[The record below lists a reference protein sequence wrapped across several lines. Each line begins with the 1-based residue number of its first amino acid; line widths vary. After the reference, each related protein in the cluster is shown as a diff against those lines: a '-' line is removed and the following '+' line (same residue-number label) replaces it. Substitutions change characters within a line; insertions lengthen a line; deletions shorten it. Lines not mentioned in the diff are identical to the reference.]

1 MKRHAAIVL
10 VVCVLAA
17 LLLPVSAGAASPG
30 PVVRPERKNAA
41 AEDKAADAVNEY
53 ILSVASECAEDFV
66 RAASEVNTGSDPDG
80 VRLRQILTDY
90 ADACRG
96 FDSAVIFS
104 GGPEYRPDPI
114 LSFAGYYIYGPSYL
128 DYSENLLSK
137 LLPALSGSRSF
148 PCPEGWTQDVCVLL
162 GRPDSKVYLW
172 VMLTRENE
180 ELSASYAALE
190 MKADEDLSRYREF
203 IQVYN
208 SICFFPEITFASPYG
223 PWEQLGAYTRVP
235 DAPEVTPLGY
245 TDALSA
251 YLTLLE
257 QERSR
262 IDGYTWQMGYYGYG
276 VRTPEQVP
284 HPVVIRD
291 VWGDDAPEL
300 IYARRETDY
309 AALLRILTWEDGQ
322 IRELYSS
329 QLDVQAGGGERYFLY
344 QLRDRKDLGIYISTG
359 DEWWSNTYCS
369 FGTTAAQTM
378 ERVKHLQRISHPGD
392 IVDNVLTFLTDC
404 TLDEQV
410 ITEEEFHRQEA
421 LLQADVSCILMYNA
435 GSGEFA
441 EDYTAKNGCPAM
453 TCEEAL
459 SWLREQLGSEDS
471 QPAWSVAYRDFVL
484 NRTFL
489 MAGDPDRG
497 YGDLENGAAVI
508 TFALNDMDSDG
519 TPELL
524 IFNGFNGRDLQANYV
539 FTYTGRGV
547 AYCGSTRAGVYMVA
561 DYPGLFSSL
570 TASGAYLEDQYAD
583 KYSEITYLD
592 YYALYGTEI
601 RSTSVAVTGL
611 PLSSANSSVISRTPN
626 AVLYAASQRSAFYLS
641 SMTWQELN
649 VQGWSTFTSPY
660 RNAEPQ
666 SAAQTGASVTGP
678 GAADMTGCDER
689 VVVPDDASWLPDYEK
704 KIVNASLGVCII
716 LRWAPVDEYVM
727 EGYNF
732 LGRVWQGE
740 TVTVLA
746 RQGEYSL
753 IRTAAGDV
761 GWATTRFLDPA
772 W

>member
-1 MKRHAAIVL
+1 MKKRVAMAL

-17 LLLPVSAGAASPG
+17 LFLPGGAGGASRVPAA
-30 PVVRPERKNAA
+30 RPERKNAA
-41 AEDKAADAVNEY
+41 AADKGTDTVNEY
-53 ILSVASECAEDFV
+53 ILSVASQCAEDFV
-66 RAASEVNTGSDPDG
+66 RAASGVNAGSDPDG

-128 DYSENLLSK
+128 NYSENLLSM

-148 PCPEGWTQDVCVLL
+148 PCPKSWTQDVCVLL

-172 VMLTRENE
+172 VMLTRENGD
-180 ELSASYAALE
+180 LSASYAALE

-208 SICFFPEITFASPYG
+208 SICFFPDITFDSPYG
-223 PWEQLGAYTRVP
+223 PWEQLGSYTRI
-235 DAPEVTPLGY
+235 PESAEESLFLEY

-257 QERSR
+257 QEHSR

-276 VRTPEQVP
+276 VRTPDQIP

-291 VWGDDAPEL
+291 VWGDDTPEL
-300 IYARRETDY
+300 IYARRESEF
-309 AALLRILTWEDGQ
+309 AALLRIVTWEGGQ
-322 IRELYSS
+322 VRELYSS
-329 QLDVQAGGGERYFLY
+329 QLDIQAGGGERYYLY
-344 QLRDRKDLGIYISTG
+344 QLLGRKDPGIYISTG
-359 DEWWSNTYCS
+359 DEWWSNTYYS

-378 ERVKHLQRISHPGD
+378 ERVKHLQRVSRPGD
-392 IVDNVLTFLTDC
+392 VVGNVMTFHTDC
-404 TLDEQV
+404 TLEEQV

-421 LLQADVSCILMYNA
+421 LLQANISCILMYNA
-435 GSGEFA
+435 GSGDFA
-441 EDYTAKNGCPAM
+441 EKYVAQNGCPAM

-459 SWLREQLGSEDS
+459 AWLRGQLGTDDSE
-471 QPAWSVAYRDFVL
+471 PAWSAAYRDFVL
-484 NRTFL
+484 NRKFL

-497 YGDLENGAAVI
+497 YGDLESGAAVI

-524 IFNGFNGRDLQANYV
+524 IFNGFNGRDLQATYV

-547 AYCGSTRAGVYMVA
+547 AYSGSTRAGVYMVA

-570 TASGAYLEDQYAD
+570 TVSGWYLEDPYAD
-583 KYSEITYLD
+583 KYSEVTYLD
-592 YYALYGTEI
+592 YYALCGTEI
-601 RSTSVAVTGL
+601 RSTSVAVTGI
-611 PLSSANSSVISRTPN
+611 PLSSVNSSVISRTPD
-626 AVLYAASQRSAFYLS
+626 AELYAASQRSAFYLS
-641 SMTWQELN
+641 SMTWKELN
-649 VQGWSTFTSPY
+649 AQGWSSFTSPY
-660 RNAEPQ
+660 RNTEPL
-666 SAAQTGASVTGP
+666 AVAPGAGP
-678 GAADMTGCDER
+678 NAADMAGCDER
-689 VVVPDDASWLPDYEK
+689 VVVPDSGSWLPDYEK

-716 LRWAPVDEYVM
+716 LRWAPLDEYTL

-732 LGRVWQGE
+732 LTRVWQGE

-746 RQGEYSL
+746 RQGAYSL
-753 IRTAAGDV
+753 IRTAAGEV